1 MAKDKDNDT
10 LFIATAAAVGLFL
23 IFKGKGNAV
32 QGVGKTPRR
41 QDVDEIQRIIYA
53 MMAYS
58 ADMDLFDS
66 SVELQT
72 LYNKHMRLLVDGLHE
87 LYPRK
92 DISELF
98 EMSEVWNLKETSE
111 RVRRDFGKVK

>member
-1 MAKDKDNDT
+1 MAKKNDSDVV
-10 LFIATAAAVGLFL
+10 FIAAAAAVGLFL
-23 IFKGKGNAV
+23 IFRGKGNAV
-32 QGVGKTPRR
+32 QAVGRTPRR

-58 ADMDLFDS
+58 ADKDLFES
-66 SVELQT
+66 SDELQT

-98 EMSEVWNLKETSE
+98 EMTEVWNLKETSE
-111 RVRRDFGKVK
+111 QVNRDFGKVK